1 MLRTGMH
8 SKKCL
13 LLLALPLLAF
23 VAGCPLPATAVLE
36 GTWAFTVDSTPNLNE
51 LLLTF
56 NQNGQVTNVTYQVTG
71 SAEISVNAPVGQATV
86 NGKNVS
92 VTSTFQG
99 NSLTFNGTLNDDNTV
114 AQGTITLQIT
124 VGAVTVT
131 VNGGAATMTKL
142 LQ

>member
-1 MLRTGMH
+1 
-8 SKKCL
+8 
-13 LLLALPLLAF
+13 
-23 VAGCPLPATAVLE
+23 VLE

-86 NGKNVS
+86 NGKNVT